1 MSDPAKAV
9 TTREFV
15 MARRRS
21 FIPSAPPDDGLRQ
34 YLRLITEPHSGA
46 PYRKVRLRIFFN
58 QAEPCNGNRL
68 QAAKAG
74 SSRD

>member
-9 TTREFV
+9 TNREFV
-15 MARRRS
+15 MAGRRPLIS
-21 FIPSAPPDDGLRQ
+21 SASSDDGLRQ
-34 YLRLITEPHSGA
+34 HLRLITEPHSGA